1 MNSVQVKKIANGYIV
16 TSYGSAPPAG
26 QTDTYCSDLAAVNAV
41 LATIFEPTP

>member
-41 LATIFEPTP
+41 LEAIFATQP